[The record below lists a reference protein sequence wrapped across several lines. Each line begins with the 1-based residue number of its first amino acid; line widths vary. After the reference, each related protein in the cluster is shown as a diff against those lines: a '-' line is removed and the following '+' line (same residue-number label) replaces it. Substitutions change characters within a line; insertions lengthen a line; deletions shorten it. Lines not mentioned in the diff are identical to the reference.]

1 MVNAFLAPRA
11 HVRGHLLGRPE
22 RNRDVERIRRLAA
35 TAEQDAD
42 GLARRFPE
50 QVPAGD
56 VDGALRVC
64 VAEQRGVERVVHDR
78 ELARVDAEQRRR
90 QLAQRG
96 ARAPAVRRQVGRA
109 ERARLAEPLR
119 PVVGRDTD
127 DGAGEADDLA
137 ATRHDVR
144 PVDVREVVAIDV
156 NAGDLHDG
164 RPPLR
169 SRAARVAR

>member
-1 MVNAFLAPRA
+1 MALFAYAWPSS
-11 HVRGHLLGRPE
+11 
-22 RNRDVERIRRLAA
+22 AA
-35 TAEQDAD
+35 SSVSFD
-42 GLARRFPE
+42 
-50 QVPAGD
+50 
-56 VDGALRVC
+56 
-64 VAEQRGVERVVHDR
+64 DR

-96 ARAPAVRRQVGRA
+96 ARAAAVRGQVGRA

-119 PVVGRDTD
+119 PVVRRDTH

-144 PVDVREVVAIDV
+144 AVDVREVVAIDV
-156 NAGDLHDG
+156 NAGDLHAG